1 MYIIVVVV
9 CIIDLSLSRALSL
22 SLSLSC
28 SILPESY
35 VWQVG
40 EAYVARNDKIWMQKP
55 ELIPWL
61 ESTIRRVLEEPLVE
75 HRIVVHCQGI
85 AIPMQERYSKI
96 DLQYFQDELPRSL
109 PDTIQAIDNDLMN
122 ERILAGGVRFP
133 GLNRQLQQVKRRIIH
148 NKRQQGWFGDR
159 SGASRGYG
167 SSSSR
172 INKAYSYVMDLT
184 LPLLQ
189 IFLFTFLPWVSVPR
203 YNRR

>member
-1 MYIIVVVV
+1 MIALMYHLSISISV
-9 CIIDLSLSRALSL
+9 CPF
-22 SLSLSC
+22 

-40 EAYVARNDKIWMQKP
+40 QAYVARNDKVWIQKA

-61 ESTIRRVLEEPLVE
+61 ESTIRKVLEESLVE
-75 HRIVVHCQGI
+75 QRIVVTCQGI

-109 PDTIQAIDNDLMN
+109 PDTIQAIDDDLLN
-122 ERILAGGVRFP
+122 ERVLAGGVRFP
-133 GLNRQLQQVKRRIIH
+133 GLNRQLQQVKRRMVH
-148 NKRQQGWFGDR
+148 NKKLMAQQQQGGWFGDR
-159 SGASRGYG
+159 SGSSRGYG
-167 SSSSR
+167 SNSR